1 MSERL
6 ANLLNLE
13 LAWQRLR
20 FDRPDR
26 IFVTNP
32 YLIELVELDL
42 AGFLRGIREQVSRG
56 YIPSPSVTCPVPKGK
71 WQVRPGVYLRLA
83 DELIF
88 NALVG
93 SVFQN
98 VIRRLQWS
106 QGDPDIAYQ
115 LENLS
120 TAVRWV
126 KRGFVVWKEW
136 REKSLQKLQ
145 TAEFVLIADIA
156 AFYENVDLNRLSSDL
171 RSVNMDDEAGTLLS
185 SCLNRWAEPRGKGI
199 PQGHSASDILAKL
212 YLDSIDHN
220 LRNAGFTHLRYVD
233 DIRLF
238 CGSLREAK
246 QALLQVSELLRL
258 RGLNVQ
264 SAKTRIHRSDEAL
277 RVIDGVSPVVERIN
291 NELKEEIQ
299 TYDGGEY
306 GTVEELEEVTAAN
319 PEHPPL
325 EVLERA
331 FRSYFVQA
339 PDTEFDPTLFH
350 YLLTRLAA
358 TGSRIAADYCVSI
371 LSKRPEETEHVL
383 RYLGKIERVDQDDQR
398 VFDYLDTPE
407 ALYDHQIFL
416 ILRHYLEQRRFFPR
430 LVTYCRS
437 IVRDARIS
445 SYVKAYA
452 MAILGEAGEDAD
464 FEFSEA
470 QYALS
475 PDEVQRGT
483 IICSCH
489 RMEPRRRNEF
499 YGRARNDG
507 TIERRAVAWAQ
518 AREQRRERQDIA
530 AN

>member
-32 YLIELVELDL
+32 YSIELVELDL
-42 AGFLRGIREQVSRG
+42 ASFLRGIREQVSCG

-71 WQVRPGVYLRLA
+71 WQVRPGVYLRLT

-156 AFYENVDLNRLSSDL
+156 AFYENVDLNRLTSDL

-185 SCLNRWAEPRGKGI
+185 SCMNRWAEPRGKGI

-220 LRNAGFTHLRYVD
+220 GLEKHWLVLPFKSFQSFTIPVLGVIWRHLVHIFNFLGNRWATQKEVEQQ
-233 DIRLF
+233 L
-238 CGSLREAK
+238 
-246 QALLQVSELLRL
+246 
-258 RGLNVQ
+258 GL
-264 SAKTRIHRSDEAL
+264 A
-277 RVIDGVSPVVERIN
+277 VI
-291 NELKEEIQ
+291 
-299 TYDGGEY
+299 
-306 GTVEELEEVTAAN
+306 
-319 PEHPPL
+319 
-325 EVLERA
+325 
-331 FRSYFVQA
+331 
-339 PDTEFDPTLFH
+339 
-350 YLLTRLAA
+350 
-358 TGSRIAADYCVSI
+358 
-371 LSKRPEETEHVL
+371 
-383 RYLGKIERVDQDDQR
+383 
-398 VFDYLDTPE
+398 
-407 ALYDHQIFL
+407 
-416 ILRHYLEQRRFFPR
+416 
-430 LVTYCRS
+430 
-437 IVRDARIS
+437 
-445 SYVKAYA
+445 
-452 MAILGEAGEDAD
+452 
-464 FEFSEA
+464 
-470 QYALS
+470 
-475 PDEVQRGT
+475 
-483 IICSCH
+483 
-489 RMEPRRRNEF
+489 
-499 YGRARNDG
+499 
-507 TIERRAVAWAQ
+507 
-518 AREQRRERQDIA
+518 
-530 AN
+530 